1 LSERDNFNCME
12 KITIQGKSGDSRILV
27 GESLPALSRYIPETG
42 VFIITD
48 ENVARH
54 YHSEFPGFPVYVVEP
69 GEKSKDFDVMIKIWH
84 WLLENGADRSSFV
97 VGIGGGVV
105 CDLAGFV
112 ASTFMRG
119 IPFGFVATS
128 LLAQVDASVGGKNG
142 VNLDGYKNIIG
153 TFTQPEFVICDT
165 SMLKTL
171 PNDEFRNGMAEVV
184 KHALIKDADKFDFL
198 KKNRNAI
205 LNREREAI
213 NHIVNRSV
221 RIKAAIVQADELE
234 RGERRLLN
242 FGHTWGHAVEKEKKL
257 PHGQAVSIG
266 MVFAA
271 GLSKQLGF
279 LKEKDYNEILALLH
293 DYGLPLNAELD
304 KNRVF
309 DTLLRDKKKE
319 KNKMNFVLL
328 KSIGDAFVK
337 EMDTIV
343 IKDFCMSF
351 RTY

>member
-1 LSERDNFNCME
+1 MCERDNEIHME
-12 KITIQGKSGDSRILV
+12 KITIQGKSGASRILV
-27 GESLPALSRYIPETG
+27 GESLPALSRYIPATG

-48 ENVARH
+48 TNVAGH
-54 YHSEFPGFPVYVVEP
+54 YHSEFPDFPVYIVEP
-69 GEKSKDFDVMIKIWH
+69 GEQSKDFVLMTKIWH
-84 WLLENGADRSSFV
+84 WLLDHGADRSSFI

-119 IPFGFVATS
+119 ISFGFVATS

-153 TFTQPEFVICDT
+153 TFTQPEFVICDI

-171 PNDEFRNGMAEVV
+171 PDDEFRNGMAEVI
-184 KHALIKDADKFDFL
+184 KHALIKDADKFIFL

-213 NHIVNRSV
+213 NHIVNQSV
-221 RIKAAIVQADELE
+221 WIKAAVVQADELE

-242 FGHTWGHAVEKEKKL
+242 FGHTWGHAVEKENKI

-266 MVFAA
+266 MAFAA
-271 GLSKQLGF
+271 GLSKQQGY
-279 LKEKDYNEILALLH
+279 LKETDYNDILLLLH
-293 DYGLPLNAELD
+293 EYGLPLNTELD
-304 KNRVF
+304 KNQVF

-319 KNKMNFVLL
+319 KDKMNFVLL
-328 KSIGDAFVK
+328 KNIGEAFVK
-337 EMDTIV
+337 EMDTNM
-343 IKDFCMSF
+343 IKDFALSF
-351 RTY
+351 

>member
-1 LSERDNFNCME
+1 LWERDNEVCMDN
-12 KITIQGKSGDSRILV
+12 ITIQGKSGISRIMV
-27 GESLPALSRYIPETG
+27 GESLPALSRHIPATG

-48 ENVARH
+48 KNVAAH
-54 YHSEFPGFPVYVVEP
+54 YHSEFPDFPVYVAEP
-69 GEKSKDFDVMIKIWH
+69 GEESKDFAVMTKIWH
-84 WLLENGADRSSFV
+84 WLLDQGADRSSFI

-142 VNLDGYKNIIG
+142 VNLGGYKNIIG

-171 PNDEFRNGMAEVV
+171 PDGEFRNGMAEVI
-184 KHALIKDADKFDFL
+184 KHALIRDADKFDFL
-198 KKNRNAI
+198 KNHRNEI

-221 RIKAAIVQADELE
+221 NIKAGIVQADELE

-242 FGHTWGHAVEKEKKL
+242 FGHTWGHAVEKENKI

-266 MVFAA
+266 MAFAA
-271 GLSKQLGF
+271 SLSVHLGN
-279 LKEKDYNEILALLH
+279 LKETELNDIHLLLQE
-293 DYGLPLNAELD
+293 YKLPLNMELD

-319 KNKMNFVLL
+319 KDKMNFVLL
-328 KSIGDAFVK
+328 KTIGKAFVK
-337 EMDTIV
+337 EMDTDV
-343 IKDFCMSF
+343 IKEFALTF
-351 RTY
+351 

>member
-1 LSERDNFNCME
+1 MSERDNVNCME

-27 GESLPALSRYIPETG
+27 GESLPALSRHIPATG

-48 ENVARH
+48 KNVAAY
-54 YHSEFPGFPVYVVEP
+54 YHSEFPDFPVYVVEP
-69 GEKSKDFDVMIKIWH
+69 GEKSKDFAVMTKIWN
-84 WLLENGADRSSFV
+84 WLLENGADRSSFI

-112 ASTFMRG
+112 ASTYMRG

-171 PNDEFRNGMAEVV
+171 PDDEFRNGMAEVI
-184 KHALIKDADKFDFL
+184 KHALIRDAEKFKFL
-198 KKNRNAI
+198 KKNRNEI

-213 NHIVNRSV
+213 NHIVNRSIK
-221 RIKAAIVQADELE
+221 IKAAIVQADEQE

-242 FGHTWGHAVEKEKKL
+242 FGHTWGHAVEKENKI

-266 MVFAA
+266 MAFAS
-271 GLSKQLGF
+271 GLSKQLSY
-279 LKEKDYNEILALLH
+279 LKEKDYDEILVLLH
-293 DYGLPLNAELD
+293 DYGLPLSAELD

-319 KNKMNFVLL
+319 KGKMNFVLL
-328 KSIGDAFVK
+328 KNIGEAFVE
-337 EMDTIV
+337 EMDTNI

-351 RTY
+351 RT

>member
-1 LSERDNFNCME
+1 LWERDNDVCME

-27 GESLPALSRYIPETG
+27 GESLPALSRHIPAKG

-48 ENVARH
+48 KNVVGY
-54 YHSEFPGFPVYVVEP
+54 YHSEFPDFPVYVVEP
-69 GEKSKDFDVMIKIWH
+69 GEKSKDFEVMTKIWH
-84 WLLENGADRSSFV
+84 WLLEKDADRSSFI

-142 VNLDGYKNIIG
+142 VNLGGYKNIIG

-171 PNDEFRNGMAEVV
+171 PDDEFRNGMAEVI
-184 KHALIKDADKFDFL
+184 KHALIKDADKFNFL
-198 KKNRNAI
+198 KKKRNAI
-205 LNREREAI
+205 LKREREAI
-213 NHIVNRSV
+213 NHIVNQSV
-221 RIKAAIVQADELE
+221 KIKATIVQADELE
-234 RGERRLLN
+234 RGERRVLN
-242 FGHTWGHAVEKEKKL
+242 FGHTWGHAVEKENKI

-266 MVFAA
+266 MAFAA
-271 GLSKQLGF
+271 GLSKHLGY
-279 LKEKDYNEILALLH
+279 LKEKDYNDILVLLH
-293 DYGLPLNAELD
+293 EYGLPLNSELD
-304 KNRVF
+304 KDQVF

-319 KNKMNFVLL
+319 KDKMNFVLL
-328 KSIGDAFVK
+328 KTIGDAFVK
-337 EMDTIV
+337 EMDTSV
-343 IKDFCMSF
+343 IKNFALTF
-351 RTY
+351 